1 MITFTVS
8 QDPLPLTFGIEIEH
22 LLAFH
27 TCILYPHLQP
37 ETRIIKQLP
46 EHTRI
51 DIRQVTNEYSLTRP
65 LYLGWALTEPSVYPS
80 VWGHD
85 WRNQCLQDYGCRG
98 YADEVLHM
106 EAKILR
112 EKGLDV
118 IVHKGKGKIAD
129 FDRWHLTTDTSL
141 VSALPEELAAVIG
154 VEKAA
159 CGEWDSGPVELVSRV
174 LSVDNPS
181 SYAEI
186 GAFLAALNPAH
197 VTPQQ
202 RFFQAF
208 ARENRWC
215 GLHVHIGLPPSSFSP
230 SSPSLSASS
239 LSLSPP
245 SSSYSSSYSS
255 SSSSSSSSFSS
266 YRTQYHHRH
275 KEQPTFSLSLL
286 QHLAYITVIYEPV
299 LSSLHPKHRR
309 PGHPD
314 TEMDLGSCRSAFYE
328 EPDFSSID
336 WAALD
341 VDTADEEDWSWG
353 NGDGEQQTGAGASGN
368 RQAKKAPWARD
379 GGCYIASPVAGKFPT
394 PPPPPAASL
403 EEDLAFEARLRRK
416 ARKVVFQRGMTLER
430 RPPLKHIA

>member
-1 MITFTVS
+1 MATFTAS
-8 QDPLPLTFGIEIEH
+8 QYPLSLTFGIEIEH

-27 TCILYPHLQP
+27 TCTLYPHLQP

-85 WRNQCLQDYGCRG
+85 WRNQCLQDHGCRG

-118 IVHKGKGKIAD
+118 TVHKGKGKIAD

-174 LSVDNPS
+174 LPVDNPA

-186 GAFLAALNPAH
+186 
-197 VTPQQ
+197 
-202 RFFQAF
+202 
-208 ARENRWC
+208 
-215 GLHVHIGLPPSSFSP
+215 
-230 SSPSLSASS
+230 
-239 LSLSPP
+239 
-245 SSSYSSSYSS
+245 
-255 SSSSSSSSFSS
+255 
-266 YRTQYHHRH
+266 
-275 KEQPTFSLSLL
+275 EQPTFSLPLL

-314 TEMDLGSCRSAFYE
+314 TGMDLGSCRSAFYE
-328 EPDFSSID
+328 EPDFSNID

-353 NGDGEQQTGAGASGN
+353 NRDGEQQTGAGAGN

-379 GGCYIASPVAGKFPT
+379 GGCYISSPVAGKFPT
-394 PPPPPAASL
+394 PPPPPATSVD
-403 EEDLAFEARLRRK
+403 EDLAFETRLRRK

-430 RPPLKHIA
+430 